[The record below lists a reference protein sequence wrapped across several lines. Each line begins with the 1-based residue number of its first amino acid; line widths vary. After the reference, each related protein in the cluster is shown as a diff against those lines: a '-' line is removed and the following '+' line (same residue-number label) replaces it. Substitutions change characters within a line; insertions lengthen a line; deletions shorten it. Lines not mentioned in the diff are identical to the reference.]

1 MNTYIKTISLIV
13 IVFFTSSCSK
23 ILDVKPV
30 STITSENYW
39 NTENDVTGYLTGI
52 YYDLRSSVNTTFY
65 LEDRGDT
72 FSPGLESGLSSA
84 WQQNLTSS
92 NAPNWIGYYN
102 LIHHCNLVIK
112 YGNIISFTN
121 GNNKNRALAEA
132 HFIRAFTYF
141 WLLRSW
147 GDVPIVL
154 EPTESDQI
162 VLPSR
167 APQSQV
173 MDQIL
178 NDVNLAITLFPE
190 SGFVNKSRASKPAA
204 YALKT
209 DALLWKAKVLAGG
222 DASLSEALVSADLA
236 MAGVSLDPNFANIF
250 SAKNGQEVI
259 FSLYFKREEMFD
271 QTGKKIEKSDQYGST
286 LKPRDIFVSDA
297 TNVND
302 IAFSRGGAR
311 SAYAPSQKFRDLFVN
326 TDVRKAASFIVAT
339 ATNGSTIGIFD
350 NKFRGTVYPSDDR
363 YWEND
368 IIVYRLAEIILFKAE
383 ALAALNRVSEA
394 ITELNKVR
402 NRAKIGN
409 YPGVE
414 TKLAVE
420 TEILDERFRELYL
433 ELKRWPD
440 LIRFHKAGTINI
452 YNEVPNLGA
461 KGNMPLFFPIPRTQ
475 IDLNPNLTQT
485 LGY

>member
-30 STITSENYW
+30 SSITSESYW
-39 NTENDVTGYLTGI
+39 NSEGDVTGYLTGV
-52 YYDLRSSVNTTFY
+52 YFDFRASVNTTFY
-65 LEDRGDT
+65 MEDRGDT

-92 NAPNWIGYYN
+92 NAPNWINYYN

-132 HFIRAFTYF
+132 HFLRAFTYF
-141 WLLRSW
+141 WLVRSW

-154 EPTESDQI
+154 EPTENDEI
-162 VLPSR
+162 ILPAR
-167 APQSQV
+167 AAQTEV
-173 MDQIL
+173 IDQIL

-222 DASLSEALVSADLA
+222 DAALNEAVASADLA
-236 MAGVSLDPNFANIF
+236 MAGVSLDPTFANIF
-250 SAKNGQEVI
+250 STTTKNGPEVI
-259 FSLYFKREEMFD
+259 FSVFFKKD
-271 QTGKKIEKSDQYGST
+271 EKSDQYGST

-302 IAFSRGGAR
+302 IAFSKVGAR
-311 SAYAPSQKFRDLFVN
+311 SAYAPSEKFRNLFA
-326 TDVRKAASFIVAT
+326 TADVRKAASFITAT

-350 NKFRGTVYPSDDR
+350 NKFRGTAIAGDDR

-368 IIVYRLAEIILFKAE
+368 IIIYRLAEVILFKAE
-383 ALAALNRVSEA
+383 ALAALNRVPEA
-394 ITELNKVR
+394 VTELNKVR

-409 YPGVE
+409 YPGAV

-420 TEILDERFRELYL
+420 SEILDERFRELYL

-461 KGNMPLFFPIPRTQ
+461 KTNLPLFFPIPRTQ
-475 IDLNPNLTQT
+475 IDLNPNLIQTQ
-485 LGY
+485 GY

>member
-1 MNTYIKTISLIV
+1 MNTYIKTISLIA
-13 IVFFTSSCSK
+13 IVFFTGGCK
-23 ILDVKPV
+23 KVLDVKPV
-30 STITSENYW
+30 SSITSASYW
-39 NTENDVTGYLTGI
+39 KSEGDVTGYLTGI
-52 YYDLRSSVNTTFY
+52 YTDFRASVNTTFY
-65 LEDRGDT
+65 MEDRGDT

-84 WQQNLTSS
+84 WQHNLTSS
-92 NAPNWIGYYN
+92 NAPNWINYYN

-112 YGNIISFTN
+112 YGNIISFSN
-121 GNNKNRALAEA
+121 GNNRNRALAEA

-154 EPTESDQI
+154 EPTESDDV

-167 APQSQV
+167 APQTQV

-190 SGFVNKSRASKPAA
+190 AGFVNKSRASKPAA

-209 DALLWKAKVLAGG
+209 DALLWKAKVLGGG
-222 DASLSEALVSADLA
+222 DAALNEAVTAADQA
-236 MAGVSLDPNFANIF
+236 MASVSLDPVFANIF
-250 SAKNGQEVI
+250 STTTKNGPEII
-259 FSLYFKREEMFD
+259 FSLFFKKD
-271 QTGKKIEKSDQYGST
+271 EKSDHYGST
-286 LKPRDIFVSDA
+286 LKPRDLFVLDA

-302 IAFSRGGAR
+302 IAFSRTGAR
-311 SAYAPSQKFRDLFVN
+311 SAYAPSAKFRALFTN
-326 TDVRKAASFIVAT
+326 AADVRKAGSYIVA
-339 ATNGSTIGIFD
+339 AAANGSTIGIFD
-350 NKFRGTVYPSDDR
+350 NKFRGTAIAGDDR

-383 ALAALNRVSEA
+383 ALAALNRVPEA
-394 ITELNKVR
+394 INELNKVR
-402 NRAKIGN
+402 NRAKIGD
-409 YPGVE
+409 YPGSI

-475 IDLNPNLTQT
+475 IDLNPNLIQT

>member
-1 MNTYIKTISLIV
+1 MNTYIKTISLIA
-13 IVFFTSSCSK
+13 IVFFTGSCSK

-30 STITSENYW
+30 STITSESYW
-39 NTENDVTGYLTGI
+39 NAEGDVTGYLTGI
-52 YYDLRSSVNTTFY
+52 YFDLRAAVNTTFY

-72 FSPGLESGLSSA
+72 FSPGLEAGLSTA

-92 NAPNWIGYYN
+92 NAPSWIDYYN

-121 GNNKNRALAEA
+121 GSNKNRALAEA

-154 EPTESDQI
+154 EPTESDNTP
-162 VLPSR
+162 LPSR
-167 APQSQV
+167 APQTQV

-190 SGFVNKSRASKPAA
+190 TGFVNKSRASKPAA

-209 DALLWKAKVLAGG
+209 DALLWKAKVLGGG
-222 DASLSEALVSADLA
+222 DAALNEAVTAADLA
-236 MAGVSLDPNFANIF
+236 MTGVSLDPTFANIF
-250 SAKNGQEVI
+250 STTTKNGPEVI
-259 FSLYFKREEMFD
+259 FSIYFNRD
-271 QTGKKIEKSDQYGST
+271 EKNEKGERIDQYGSR

-302 IAFSRGGAR
+302 IAFSRVGAR

-326 TDVRKAASFIVAT
+326 TDVRKAVSYIIGT
-339 ATNGSTIGIFD
+339 AANGSTVGIFD
-350 NKFRGTVYPSDDR
+350 NKFRGTLVANDDR
-363 YWEND
+363 YWDND
-368 IIVYRLAEIILFKAE
+368 IIIYRLAEIILFKAE
-383 ALAALNRVSEA
+383 ALAALNRVPEA
-394 ITELNKVR
+394 VTELNKVR

-409 YPGVE
+409 YPGAV

>member
-30 STITSENYW
+30 SSITSESYW
-39 NTENDVTGYLTGI
+39 NSEGDVTGYLTGV
-52 YYDLRSSVNTTFY
+52 YFELRSAVNTTFY
-65 LEDRGDT
+65 MEDRGDT

-92 NAPNWIGYYN
+92 NAPNWINYYN
-102 LIHHCNLVIK
+102 LVHHCNLVIK
-112 YGNIISFTN
+112 YGNIISFSN
-121 GNNKNRALAEA
+121 GTNKNRALAEA

-154 EPTESDQI
+154 EPTENDDI
-162 VLPSR
+162 VLQAR
-167 APQSQV
+167 APQTAV

-178 NDVNLAITLFPE
+178 NDVNLAIDLFPE

-209 DALLWKAKVLAGG
+209 DALLWKAKVLDGG
-222 DASLSEALVSADLA
+222 DEALNEAVSTADLA
-236 MAGVSLDPNFANIF
+236 MAGTSLDPAYANIF
-250 SAKNGQEVI
+250 STATKNGPEVI
-259 FSLYFKREEMFD
+259 FSIYFNRDEKDEE
-271 QTGKKIEKSDQYGST
+271 GGRIEQYGRT

-302 IAFSRGGAR
+302 IAFSRTGAR
-311 SAYAPSQKFRDLFVN
+311 SAYAPSEKFRALFAGN
-326 TDVRKAASFIVAT
+326 DARKGGSFITAT
-339 ATNGSTIGIFD
+339 AANGSTIGIFD
-350 NKFRGTVYPSDDR
+350 NKFRGTLYPGDDR

-368 IIVYRLAEIILFKAE
+368 IIVYRLAEVILFKAE
-383 ALAALNRVSEA
+383 ALAALNRVPEA
-394 ITELNKVR
+394 VTELNKVR
-402 NRAKIGN
+402 NRAKIGD
-409 YPGVE
+409 YPGAV

-420 TEILDERFRELYL
+420 SEILDERFRELYL

-475 IDLNPNLTQT
+475 IDLNPNLIQT